1 MATVE
6 IHGMQQLLSN
16 LQQLPDG
23 LRRKV
28 LRRALR
34 QGAAMVR
41 DEARRIVRRKSGAL
55 ARGITVVSSRGNG
68 QRGTVAFKVGLRR
81 AVFYG
86 RFLEFGH
93 IARGPGQRLKG
104 GERRRAAQRQAAI
117 AGGQFV
123 PPYPFMRPAAAT
135 KLEAAL
141 NHVASAVRSALQQ
154 GAWR

>member
-6 IHGMQQLLSN
+6 IHGMQALLAN
-16 LQQLPDG
+16 LQQLPDD

-55 ARGITVVSSRGNG
+55 AKGITVVSSRGNG
-68 QRGTVAFKVGLRR
+68 QRGTVAYKVGLRR

-104 GERRRAAQRQAAI
+104 GERSRSIQRQIAI
-117 AGGQFV
+117 GGGRFV
-123 PPYPFMRPAAAT
+123 PPYPLMRPAAAS

-141 NHVASAVRSALQQ
+141 KHVASAVSIALQQ
-154 GAWR
+154 GGWR

>member
-6 IHGMQQLLSN
+6 IHGMQQLLGN

-55 ARGITVVSSRGNG
+55 ARVLPWS
-68 QRGTVAFKVGLRR
+68 A
-81 AVFYG
+81 
-86 RFLEFGH
+86 
-93 IARGPGQRLKG
+93 
-104 GERRRAAQRQAAI
+104 RAAMVSAAPLPSRLACAAPCSMAAFWVRPHRTRARAASEGRATPGSQRQTAI

-135 KLEAAL
+135 SWKLL
-141 NHVASAVRSALQQ
+141 
-154 GAWR
+154 